1 MAKDKKDSKKDAR
14 PPIGPDTEYS
24 RKRQDKL
31 LDTQRDGREI
41 GRQEGFNRQQR
52 SAGLGG
58 VIGTPGAYIERG
70 AQFIGDK
77 FDDIDAYLS
86 EKAGMQERLPKKVR
100 KRMQR
105 KQKGWFSQV
114 LQAVRSGLTVL
125 LKKVKLVEGWCNHG

>member
-14 PPIGPDTEYS
+14 PPVGPDTEYS

-58 VIGTPGAYIERG
+58 VIGTPAAYIERG

-86 EKAGMQERLPKKVR
+86 EKAGMRRACCL
-100 KRMQR
+100 
-105 KQKGWFSQV
+105 
-114 LQAVRSGLTVL
+114 
-125 LKKVKLVEGWCNHG
+125 